1 MLKDAK
7 VASEEGRAVSLIF
20 PSGDIHIYEQSLPDY
35 KLFISNHDHQDR
47 RHVAMMLDSLSN
59 LSIIGNN
66 SKLQLHGRLVP
77 IKDCTNMLI
86 KGISI
91 DYPRPAMSQIEIT
104 EISPKANGVKAK
116 VLSETLYRI

>member
-20 PSGDIHIYEQSLPDY
+20 FSGDIHIYEQSLPDY

-59 LSIIGNN
+59 LSII
-66 SKLQLHGRLVP
+66 
-77 IKDCTNMLI
+77 
-86 KGISI
+86 
-91 DYPRPAMSQIEIT
+91 EIT
-104 EISPKANGVKAK
+104 PSFNCTADWS
-116 VLSETLYRI
+116 LSKIVQICSSRAYQ